1 MYNALHNALYNA
13 LQRSM
18 ARTRAV
24 MLVRAGGGSWGLGY
38 ILHRRMLM
46 IMLALDTFATT
57 PR

>member
-1 MYNALHNALYNA
+1 
-13 LQRSM
+13 M

-46 IMLALDTFATT
+46 VMLSLDTLSLRYHDDIVHGT
-57 PR
+57 